1 MTTTLSNNDCIEEIT
16 TPSASTVG
24 SPIGVLVSVLLTME
38 QAEMLR
44 DIMDVVRDDDQ
55 RHAEFAEDLYITL
68 NRSEEWAA

>member
-1 MTTTLSNNDCIEEIT
+1 MSTIPEEIT

-44 DIMDVVRDDDQ
+44 DIMDVVRDDDE

-68 NRSEEWAA
+68 NRSEEWTA